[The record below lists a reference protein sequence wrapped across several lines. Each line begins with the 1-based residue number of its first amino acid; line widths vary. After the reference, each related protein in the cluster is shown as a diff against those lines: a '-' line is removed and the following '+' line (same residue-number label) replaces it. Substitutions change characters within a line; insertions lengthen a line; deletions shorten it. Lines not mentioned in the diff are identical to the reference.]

1 MVDIE
6 SEVKETIEKYSLLQK
21 DEKVVVALS
30 GGKDSTSVLYIL
42 NNLGY
47 NVEGLMIHLCMGEW
61 SDTHKRN
68 MIKFCEQHDIPLTI
82 VDFKEEVGKGICY
95 LKDVMKA
102 RKNLSGS
109 TVCGIMKRWVLN
121 RWAKKLGADKLATG
135 HNLDDETENIFMN
148 FLKGNLFLGI
158 NSAPISRNLGDL
170 ENEGIKIVKEGFV
183 PRIKP
188 LFFVDEDDIREY
200 TKKNGFE
207 ILYDQCSCSFD
218 SYRAHTREW
227 IESLSGDEKR
237 KIVKGFLDL
246 VPKISEGI
254 DREIYLCKKCGE
266 PGSSE
271 VCNACAIFIEVN
283 SLSKAL

>member
-6 SEVKETIEKYSLLQK
+6 EQVKETIEKYGLLGK
-21 DEKVVVALS
+21 DEKIVVALS

-42 NNLGY
+42 NKLGY
-47 NVEGLMIHLCMGEW
+47 NVSGLMIHLCMGEW

-68 MIKFCEQHDIPLTI
+68 MIAFCEQHNIPLKI
-82 VDFKEEVGKGICY
+82 VDFREEVGFGICY

-121 RWAKKLGADKLATG
+121 RWAKKLKADKIVTG
-135 HNLDDETENIFMN
+135 HNLDDETQNVLMN

-158 NSAPISRNLGDL
+158 NSAPISRVSR
-170 ENEGIKIVKEGFV
+170 EIVMKEGFV
-183 PRIKP
+183 PRVKP
-188 LFFVDEDDIREY
+188 LFFVAEEDIKKY
-200 TKKNGFE
+200 TKQNNFK

-218 SYRAHTREW
+218 SYRAYTREW
-227 IESLSGDEKR
+227 MGSLRDEQKR
-237 KIVKGFLDL
+237 KIVEGFLDL
-246 VPKISEGI
+246 VPKISGEQE
-254 DREIYLCKKCGE
+254 REVYLCEKCGE

-271 VCNACAIFIEVN
+271 VCNACKIFAEIGSIPN
-283 SLSKAL
+283 